1 MSKFE
6 TLKKEWFSLKEMS
19 YMVNESESTLRLR
32 MKNKELKGVQ
42 RQERGRYHFHIDEI
56 NRYMG
61 GA

>member
-32 MKNKELKGVQ
+32 MKSKKLKGVQ
-42 RQERGRYHFHIDEI
+42 RQKNGRYHFHIDEI

-61 GA
+61 GQ